1 MTDTKPIVYHQD
13 NSLTAFFT
21 GALIGV
27 AATLMVTTKEGR
39 DTASKLSSVLQD
51 LSQELGKELQHTLEN
66 LPDLVDDIK
75 NEYHQSVQ
83 SSRPVSTKQVTSG
96 FFPRLHR
103 ATSSFTKS
111 GKELK

>member
-1 MTDTKPIVYHQD
+1 MSDTKPIVYHSD
-13 NSLTAFFT
+13 NSLSAFFT

-39 DTASKLSSVLQD
+39 ETATKLSAVLQD
-51 LSQELGKELQHTLEN
+51 LSKELGAELQHTLEN
-66 LPDLVDDIK
+66 LPDMVDDLK
-75 NEYHQSVQ
+75 QEYRQSVQ
-83 SSRPVSTKQVTSG
+83 PPRPISTKQVTSG

-103 ATSSFTKS
+103 ASSTFTKS